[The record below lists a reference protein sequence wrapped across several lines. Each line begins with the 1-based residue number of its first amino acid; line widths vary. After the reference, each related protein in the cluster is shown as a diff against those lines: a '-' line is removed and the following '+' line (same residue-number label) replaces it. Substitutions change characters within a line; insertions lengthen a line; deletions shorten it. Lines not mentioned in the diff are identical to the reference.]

1 MSPKSL
7 LRHPDVASSAREL
20 SEGKWNPIIEDERSQ
35 EDPDRIRRLVFCSG
49 KVYVDLR
56 NDDQWESA
64 THAAVVRIEQ
74 LYPVA
79 VDQLEKIVDQYPN
92 LEEVVWLQEE
102 PENMGAWDYVR
113 KVLESALDD
122 RCPLFH
128 VSRPPSASPSEGSTA
143 IHNLNQHNLVKMAFT
158 MGASGNIEMN

>member
-1 MSPKSL
+1 M
-7 LRHPDVASSAREL
+7 
-20 SEGKWNPIIEDERSQ
+20 PIIEDDRAND
-35 EDPDRIRRLVFCSG
+35 DPRKIRRLVFCSG
-49 KVYVDLR
+49 KVYVDLM

-79 VDQLEKIVDQYPN
+79 TDQLVKIIGRYPK

-102 PENMGAWDYVR
+102 PENMGAWDYIR

-122 RCPLFH
+122 RCPIYR
-128 VSRPPSASPSEGSTA
+128 VSRPPSAVPSEGSTA
-143 IHNLNQHNLVKMAFT
+143 IHNRNQQNLVKMAFT